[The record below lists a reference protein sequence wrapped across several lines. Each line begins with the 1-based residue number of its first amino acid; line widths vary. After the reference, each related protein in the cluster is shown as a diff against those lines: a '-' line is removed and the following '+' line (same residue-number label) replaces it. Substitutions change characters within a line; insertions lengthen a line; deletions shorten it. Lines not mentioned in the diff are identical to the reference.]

1 MIFLNFIGFKY
12 IVNITIHIFNL
23 KTMKKKNIAVFT
35 AGRSD
40 FGILKN
46 LATKIE
52 KSKFFNLFIIVG
64 PAHQSKVF
72 GNTKN
77 EILKN
82 KFNKIYYI
90 KNYSYNLKDQN
101 TSLLISNII
110 HKTSILFKRKKIDAA
125 IILGDRYEMFAFA
138 VTCMNFK
145 IPIIHLGGGSITLG
159 SQDDIY
165 RNSISLMSSL
175 HLVETKHH
183 KKNLNLN
190 GIKKNINIIG
200 APALENLKKIQ
211 NKQIKSNI
219 DKYIDKNKINII
231 VCFHPETN
239 QSKLYNIKNLKVM
252 IKFLNKINQN
262 IIFTYPNADEGYLDF
277 IKIINR
283 NLRKKNSHII
293 QSFGIKLYHELLSCS
308 DLLVGNSSSGII
320 ESCSFN
326 IPFINLGNRQKGRF
340 APMNVINSSFNI
352 NKISKAYN
360 LALSNKFIKKISR
373 IKNPYENKNSSDKA
387 LNHIINYLIRK

>member
-1 MIFLNFIGFKY
+1 MKRKK
-12 IVNITIHIFNL
+12 IV
-23 KTMKKKNIAVFT
+23 VFT

-40 FGILKN
+40 FGILQN
-46 LATKIE
+46 LLIKIE
-52 KSKFFNLFIIVG
+52 KNKLLDLSLIVG

-72 GNTKN
+72 GNTKK

-82 KFNKIYYI
+82 KFKNIYYI
-90 KNYSYNLKDQN
+90 NINYNNVGNKN
-101 TSLLISNII
+101 TSFLISNLIYE
-110 HKTSILFKRKKIDAA
+110 TSILFKKKFFDAA

-145 IPIIHLGGGSITLG
+145 LPIIHLGGGSITLG

-183 KKNLNLN
+183 KKNLNSI
-190 GIKKNINIIG
+190 GIKNNINIIG

-211 NKQIKSNI
+211 PKQIKQNI
-219 DKYIDKNKINII
+219 DKYINKNEINII

-239 QSKLYNIKNLKVM
+239 RSKLYNIENLKVL

-262 IIFTYPNADEGYLDF
+262 IVFTYPNADEGYLDY
-277 IKIINR
+277 IKIINE

-293 QSFGIKLYHELLSCS
+293 KSFGIKLYHELLTCS

-340 APMNVINSSFNI
+340 SPKNVINSTFNLKKI
-352 NKISKAYN
+352 SEAYNIALSDKFMKKISK
-360 LALSNKFIKKISR
+360 
-373 IKNPYENKNSSDKA
+373 IKNPYEDKHSSDKA